1 MLDPIFGPIERDVL
15 ATTAS
20 GTKATS
26 RRALSALPALP
37 VLATAGAVVTL
48 ALAVSSRH
56 GYYLDELYFRVAGN
70 HLAWGYLD
78 QPPLIPLL
86 AKAQIALFGD
96 TVTAIRVV
104 PAFLGGLV
112 VVLGALIARELG
124 GGKRAQVLA
133 AGATAASMLTIS
145 IAHILHT
152 FTVDLVVW
160 QAICWCAIR
169 LARTKDTRLW
179 LAIGAI
185 AGAGL
190 LNKLL
195 LVLLIGVLAAG
206 LLLTGPR
213 ELLRSRH
220 LGYGIVIAA
229 VLAAPVLLWQHAH
242 GWPQFDMAA
251 SMAGRDAVRAAFVPT
266 LLLLLVG
273 PLVCPLWIAGLA
285 GLLRAPRW
293 RDYRCIG
300 VAFVVLV
307 LLLILIGA
315 QARYTSG
322 LVTVLLAAG
331 SVVAADWA
339 TTAARRVLTWLGVVA
354 NAALGI
360 VVMLPVL
367 PIGFYAQYAGFPLF
381 GEGQLGQAGWPRL
394 AEQIAAVHRTLP
406 GQDAPHTVILART
419 YSQAG
424 ALDRYGPEHGLPPVY
439 SGHNSYADF
448 GVPAE
453 DKTVVIT
460 FGMPGAQLSSLFEHC
475 EPRGQFTSELPLLDR
490 GQEIAVCRGPREPWP
505 LLWPKIRWLGDF

>member
-1 MLDPIFGPIERDVL
+1 MLDSIFGPIERDVL

-20 GTKATS
+20 GAKATS
-26 RRALSALPALP
+26 HRALSALPALP
-37 VLATAGAVVTL
+37 VLATAGTVVTL
-48 ALAVSSRH
+48 ALALSWRH
-56 GYYLDELYFRVAGN
+56 GYYLDELYFRVAGK

-78 QPPLIPLL
+78 QPPLIPFL

-96 TVTAIRVV
+96 TVAAIRVV
-104 PAFLGGLV
+104 PAIIGGLV

-124 GGKRAQVLA
+124 GGRRAQIVA

-145 IAHILHT
+145 ISHILHT

-160 QAICWCAIR
+160 QGICWCAIR
-169 LARTKDTRLW
+169 LLRTRDTRLW

-185 AGAGL
+185 VGAGL

-195 LVLLIGVLAAG
+195 LVLLVGVLAAS

-213 ELLRSRH
+213 EVLRSRH
-220 LGYGIVIAA
+220 LAYGIGIAA
-229 VLAAPVLLWQHAH
+229 VLAAPVLIWQTAH
-242 GWPQFDMAA
+242 GWPQFDMAS
-251 SMAGRDAVRAAFVPT
+251 SMAGRDAVRIAFVPT

-273 PLVCPLWIAGLA
+273 PVVCPLWIAGFV

-293 RDYRCIG
+293 RAYRCFG
-300 VAFVVLV
+300 AAFAIMVV
-307 LLLILIGA
+307 LLLLLGA

-322 LVTVLLAAG
+322 LLTVLLAAG
-331 SVVAADWA
+331 SVTAADWA
-339 TTAARRVLTWLGVVA
+339 ATATRRALTWLGVAA

-381 GEGQLGQAGWPRL
+381 GEGQVGQAGWPRL
-394 AEQIAAVHRTLP
+394 AEQVAAVHRTLP
-406 GQDAPHTVILART
+406 QQDAAHAVILTRT

-424 ALDRYGPEHGLPPVY
+424 AIDRYGPEYGLPGVY

-448 GVPAE
+448 GVPGE

-460 FGMPGAQLSSLFEHC
+460 FGMPAAQLASLFERC
-475 EPRGQFTSELPLLDR
+475 EPRGPLTADLPLLDR
-490 GQEIAVCRGPREPWP
+490 GQEIAVCHQPRESWSR
-505 LLWPKIRWLGDF
+505 LWPKIRWLGDF